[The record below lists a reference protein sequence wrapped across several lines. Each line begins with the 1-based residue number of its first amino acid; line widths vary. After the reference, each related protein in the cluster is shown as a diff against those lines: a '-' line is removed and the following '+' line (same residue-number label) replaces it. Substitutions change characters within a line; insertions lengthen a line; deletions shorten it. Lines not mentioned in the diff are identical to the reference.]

1 MAEPTSY
8 SLLGPSASQVAGF
21 DIAPS
26 GSGNA
31 SEAHRFS
38 TEETS
43 ATSIT
48 DELAK
53 ESRALLEDAQK
64 TIDSVSAPIS
74 YPRSAEPT
82 CVFSTDGSANDASRE
97 RDRFRAKDDERLF
110 ERIAKLRKEYGE
122 INIATSSFLS

>member
-1 MAEPTSY
+1 MAEPTSHS
-8 SLLGPSASQVAGF
+8 SLGASASQVAGF
-21 DIAPS
+21 DIAP

-31 SEAHRFS
+31 SDQNRFS

-43 ATSIT
+43 ATSVT

-53 ESRALLEDAQK
+53 ESRALLENAQK

-82 CVFSTDGSANDASRE
+82 FAFSTDGSANDASRE
-97 RDRFRAKDDERLF
+97 RDRLRAKEDERLF

-122 INIATSSFLS
+122 LNLSSFSFLS